1 MLIAS
6 YCGLYGLRPSWG
18 RVSFKD
24 ASEAF
29 AGMETR
35 HATAGPMGHS
45 PEDLDLF
52 MSSYM
57 AANPWNMDPSVLH
70 MPWRS
75 MIHEISETPLCFAVS
90 YGDEE
95 VGSG

>member
-1 MLIAS
+1 
-6 YCGLYGLRPSWG
+6 
-18 RVSFKD
+18 VSFKD

-29 AGMETR
+29 AGLDTR
-35 HATAGPMGHS
+35 RTTAGPMGHS

-57 AANPWNMDPSVLH
+57 AAKPWNMDPSVLH
-70 MPWRS
+70 IPWRS
-75 MIHEISETPLCFAVS
+75 EISDKSATPLCFAVS

-95 VGSG
+95 VSSGWEIILRFR